1 MLDIFLSKLKFLL
14 KSPMLLFVYG
24 IISKWYI
31 MVMVSAI
38 IVAYWVLQGLTQAGV
53 LQAAEEVVSKALSDT
68 KSVARYCVPKITR
81 LEDFWECLQSP
92 PKYEA
97 TPDEIHLEKT
107 VKNLLDFENYDQTK
121 DPYAEKDSNRP
132 L

>member
-1 MLDIFLSKLKFLL
+1 
-14 KSPMLLFVYG
+14 MLLFVYG

-81 LEDFWECLQSP
+81 LEDFWECLQRP

-107 VKNLLDFENYDQTK
+107 VKTMTKQKTLMQTK
-121 DPYAEKDSNRP
+121 ILMGLYKERIFYTSRDNLCHP
-132 L
+132 LPTIYL

>member
-31 MVMVSAI
+31 MVMVSAV
-38 IVAYWVLQGLTQAGV
+38 IVVYWVLQGLTEAGV
-53 LQAAEEVVSKALSDT
+53 LQAAEEVVSKALRDT
-68 KSVARYCVPKITR
+68 KSVARYCVPQITR
-81 LEDFWECLQSP
+81 LEDFWNCLQSP

-97 TPDEIHLEKT
+97 DPDEIKLEKA
-107 VKNLLDFENYDQTK
+107 VKHLLDFEKYDPNK
-121 DPYAEKDSNRP
+121 DPYADK
-132 L
+132 